1 MARANVNKG
10 AFMTGME
17 EGKRLRIYICERHRS
32 GQHALHE
39 VLLARA
45 REAGLAGCVVF
56 QGREGYG
63 NLRHLEELHL
73 LTCSR
78 DLPLVVEVVDAVGK
92 VGEYIEAV
100 RPLLG
105 NATITLEDVA
115 MASLSRSRA

>member
-1 MARANVNKG
+1 
-10 AFMTGME
+10 MTGME

-39 VLLARA
+39 VLLSRA

-56 QGREGYG
+56 QGRGGYG

-73 LTCSR
+73 LTCTH
-78 DLPLVVEVVDAVGK
+78 DLPLVVEIVDSSERIR
-92 VGEYIEAV
+92 EYVEAV

-105 NATITLEDVA
+105 NATLTLEDVA
-115 MASLSRSRA
+115 VLRLSRNRL